1 VDWKPHVITRA
12 KAKVLRDENIIA
24 ISHTTILHIFHRMQV
39 TSRSLPMS
47 NPDSQAE
54 AQRNAEIVSSLLD
67 PAYTAHLEGA
77 EPDEAPRSSKSTQ
90 SSDRGREH
98 ESSLKLQGGDIHR
111 DLYRIGARASPSPI
125 QRAQTFS
132 HPETSQSRHT
142 LAGETVAEQRQPGGF
157 RRQFLQKQQRSQ
169 SFTAIPRNFV
179 SFLDTYGSVTY
190 FLARDDDSDNA
201 IEDEEDAEEQGISS
215 AERAGEQDGERR
227 PLLGRR
233 KTSRAVK
240 PGDATLT
247 RTFFLLIKSFIGT
260 GVLFLPKAFKNGG
273 MLFSSIT
280 LVVVS
285 LVSCLAFHLLLQCR
299 TRYGGGYG
307 EIAEAIGGKRMRSIT
322 LSSIALSQLG
332 FVCAGIIFAAENVYA
347 FLEAVVHGASPLSI
361 TALIGIQLLV
371 LIPLAFIRNI
381 SKLGGAALLADVFIL
396 LGLGYIYYF
405 DISTIAKDGVNQ
417 TVELFN
423 PRDFTLTIGS
433 AIFTFEGIGLI
444 LPIQQSMKQPEK
456 FERLLYMVM
465 LIVTI
470 IFASIG
476 ILSYATFGDKTTV
489 EIISNLPQD
498 SKLVNA
504 VQFLYSLA
512 VLAGDPV
519 QLFPAMRI
527 VEDSLFG
534 HRSGKRDPKTKW
546 KKNVFRACIV
556 CACGVV
562 SALGAADL
570 DKFVALIG
578 SFACVPLVY
587 IYPAFLHWKGI
598 AENKW
603 VKLGDIMLMSVG
615 MVAMVYT
622 TAVTLTRWSGS

>member
-1 VDWKPHVITRA
+1 
-12 KAKVLRDENIIA
+12 
-24 ISHTTILHIFHRMQV
+24 
-39 TSRSLPMS
+39 MS
-47 NPDSQAE
+47 NPDRDAE
-54 AQRNAEIVSSLLD
+54 EERTRETVSRFLD
-67 PAYTAHLEGA
+67 PAYTSHLEGA
-77 EPDEAPRSSKSTQ
+77 EPDEPPQSSNTTQ
-90 SSDRGREH
+90 SSDREGREH

-111 DLYRIGARASPSPI
+111 DLYKLGARASPSPI

-132 HPETSQSRHT
+132 HPPPSGPT
-142 LAGETVAEQRQPGGF
+142 LGRDSAAEQRQPGGF
-157 RRQFLQKQQRSQ
+157 RRQFVQQQRSQ
-169 SFTAIPRNFV
+169 SFTEIPRSFV
-179 SFLDTYGSVTY
+179 SFLELYGSVTY
-190 FLARDDDSDNA
+190 FLAQDDDSDNA
-201 IEDEEDAEEQGISS
+201 IEDEEDAEERRILS
-215 AERAGEQDGERR
+215 AEGQDGERR

-233 KTSRAVK
+233 KTSRAANK

-247 RTFFLLIKSFIGT
+247 KTFFLLLKSFVGT

-273 MLFSSIT
+273 LLFSSIT
-280 LVVVS
+280 LVTVS

-332 FVCAGIIFAAENVYA
+332 FVCAGIIFAAENIYS
-347 FLEAVVHGASPLSI
+347 FLEAVTKGTSPISI
-361 TALIGIQLLV
+361 TALIGFQLLV

-396 LGLGYIYYF
+396 LGLGYIYFF
-405 DISTIAKDGVNQ
+405 DISTIAKEGIND
-417 TVELFN
+417 TVHLFN

-456 FERLLYMVM
+456 FERLLFIVM
-465 LIVTI
+465 ILITI
-470 IFASIG
+470 IFASVG
-476 ILSYATFGDKTTV
+476 ILSYSTFGDKTTV

-498 SKLVNA
+498 SKIVNT

-534 HRSGKRDPKTKW
+534 HRSGKRDPRTKW

-587 IYPAFLHWKGI
+587 IYPAYLHLKGV
-598 AENKW
+598 AENKY
-603 VKLGDIMLMSVG
+603 VKLGDIALMTVG
-615 MVAMVYT
+615 LVAMVYT
-622 TAVTLTRWSGS
+622 TAVTITRWSGS